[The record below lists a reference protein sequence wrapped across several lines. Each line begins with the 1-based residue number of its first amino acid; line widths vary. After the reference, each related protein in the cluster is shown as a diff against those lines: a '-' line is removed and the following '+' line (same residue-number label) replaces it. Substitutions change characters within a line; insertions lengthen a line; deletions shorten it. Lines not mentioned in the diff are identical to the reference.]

1 MKLSSHLPLRL
12 LIQIPVAD
20 YGLVRCQ
27 VSPLWL
33 ALESLLCYW
42 LHALCAEIASGL
54 RAHVKQED

>member
-1 MKLSSHLPLRL
+1 MKLSSHLPLRP

-20 YGLVRCQ
+20 YRLAGCQ
-27 VSPLWL
+27 VSPLW
-33 ALESLLCYW
+33 LESLLCYW